1 MYTSDLFKKWI
12 IDHQNDDYQINV
24 ESEQTIKLTTSYGEA
39 TIQFTDVTNG
49 TIVEF
54 NIISYKNQ
62 EVQFY
67 LHFELNDENHA
78 HQLYDEMIE
87 TLIGLKDKKTTRVLL
102 SCSSG
107 LTTSMFADNLNSVVE
122 MLGEDYHFDAVAY
135 SNIYEQVENCDLVL
149 IAPQIGYMLKRLQ
162 ESLPDKLVLQ
172 IPTATFASYDAIG
185 AIKFIQSEIKNYNK
199 EKKEEQ
205 VKKCHC
211 CKKSN
216 KRILSIVLSTNRA
229 QTRIY
234 YRVYDKSAIIDQQTI
249 IKASLDMND
258 LYDIIDTV
266 LLKHHIIDVIGIATP
281 GIIKDN
287 QHLRSSIDG
296 RDQDIKN
303 EFEKKY
309 HIDVFIYNNANAA
322 VVGFSLEHEEYKNI
336 IFHSQPFG
344 FGVGGQG
351 ILVNGQVITGK
362 EGIAG
367 EVRFFLRRMQLSDDC
382 QQLAWSQ
389 AGVKELV
396 IKSLL
401 PSISLIGP
409 DAIALYSPMTPD
421 TLEIEK
427 GLLSFVPKEF
437 IPTFYSIKEPWYYVL
452 DGITKLCMDHLEENH
467 R

>member
-24 ESEQTIKLTTSYGEA
+24 ESEQTIKLKTSYGEA

-107 LTTSMFADNLNSVVE
+107 LTTSMFVDNLNSVVE

-135 SNIYEQVENCDLVL
+135 SNIYEQVENYDLVL

-185 AIKFIQSEIKNYNK
+185 AIKFIQSEIENYNK

-229 QTRIY
+229 LHQ
-234 YRVYDKSAIIDQQTI
+234 
-249 IKASLDMND
+249 
-258 LYDIIDTV
+258 V
-266 LLKHHIIDVIGIATP
+266 LLKIINIYVHP
-281 GIIKDN
+281 LMVEIKILKMN
-287 QHLRSSIDG
+287 LKR
-296 RDQDIKN
+296 
-303 EFEKKY
+303 
-309 HIDVFIYNNANAA
+309 
-322 VVGFSLEHEEYKNI
+322 NI
-336 IFHSQPFG
+336 ISMSLF
-344 FGVGGQG
+344 
-351 ILVNGQVITGK
+351 IIMLM
-362 EGIAG
+362 
-367 EVRFFLRRMQLSDDC
+367 RR
-382 QQLAWSQ
+382 
-389 AGVKELV
+389 
-396 IKSLL
+396 
-401 PSISLIGP
+401 
-409 DAIALYSPMTPD
+409 
-421 TLEIEK
+421 
-427 GLLSFVPKEF
+427 
-437 IPTFYSIKEPWYYVL
+437 
-452 DGITKLCMDHLEENH
+452 
-467 R
+467 

>member
-185 AIKFIQSEIKNYNK
+185 AVKLKIIIKKR
-199 EKKEEQ
+199 
-205 VKKCHC
+205 
-211 CKKSN
+211 KKSKLRNVTVVKNQINVFFLLFYQLIEHKLVFIIAFMINQQLLIN
-216 KRILSIVLSTNRA
+216 KR
-229 QTRIY
+229 
-234 YRVYDKSAIIDQQTI
+234 
-249 IKASLDMND
+249 
-258 LYDIIDTV
+258 
-266 LLKHHIIDVIGIATP
+266 LLK
-281 GIIKDN
+281 
-287 QHLRSSIDG
+287 
-296 RDQDIKN
+296 
-303 EFEKKY
+303 
-309 HIDVFIYNNANAA
+309 
-322 VVGFSLEHEEYKNI
+322 
-336 IFHSQPFG
+336 
-344 FGVGGQG
+344 
-351 ILVNGQVITGK
+351 QV
-362 EGIAG
+362 
-367 EVRFFLRRMQLSDDC
+367 
-382 QQLAWSQ
+382 
-389 AGVKELV
+389 
-396 IKSLL
+396 
-401 PSISLIGP
+401 LI
-409 DAIALYSPMTPD
+409 
-421 TLEIEK
+421 
-427 GLLSFVPKEF
+427 
-437 IPTFYSIKEPWYYVL
+437 
-452 DGITKLCMDHLEENH
+452 
-467 R
+467 

>member
-1 MYTSDLFKKWI
+1 MEPVGTVFDRLGSPYGKCVGQVNEDGSCAKVSQRSIPYYFEG
-12 IDHQNDDYQINV
+12 DDATQQASYHRYVVKVEITKSNLESQIM
-24 ESEQTIKLTTSYGEA
+24 ESSLPAERKNKMIEAVNEYYDTKVPVYGKSGNQDGLAYGEIA
-39 TIQFTDVTNG
+39 
-49 TIVEF
+49 
-54 NIISYKNQ
+54 
-62 EVQFY
+62 
-67 LHFELNDENHA
+67 
-78 HQLYDEMIE
+78 
-87 TLIGLKDKKTTRVLL
+87 
-102 SCSSG
+102 
-107 LTTSMFADNLNSVVE
+107 SMFGEPGGGYQYDMPLN
-122 MLGEDYHFDAVAY
+122 
-135 SNIYEQVENCDLVL
+135 
-149 IAPQIGYMLKRLQ
+149 
-162 ESLPDKLVLQ
+162 
-172 IPTATFASYDAIG
+172 
-185 AIKFIQSEIKNYNK
+185 
-199 EKKEEQ
+199 
-205 VKKCHC
+205 
-211 CKKSN
+211 
-216 KRILSIVLSTNRA
+216 
-229 QTRIY
+229 
-234 YRVYDKSAIIDQQTI
+234 
-249 IKASLDMND
+249 MND

-266 LLKHHIIDVIGIATP
+266 LLKHHTIDVIGIATP

-287 QHLRSSIDG
+287 QHLRSSIDD
-296 RDQDIKN
+296 RNQDIKN

-437 IPTFYSIKEPWYYVL
+437 IPTFYSIKEPWYYML

>member
-135 SNIYEQVENCDLVL
+135 SNIYEQVENYDLVL

-185 AIKFIQSEIKNYNK
+185 
-199 EKKEEQ
+199 
-205 VKKCHC
+205 
-211 CKKSN
+211 
-216 KRILSIVLSTNRA
+216 
-229 QTRIY
+229 IY
-234 YRVYDKSAIIDQQTI
+234 YRVYDQSTIIDQQTI

-266 LLKHHIIDVIGIATP
+266 LLKHHTIDVIGIATP

-382 QQLAWSQ
+382 QHLAWSQ

-437 IPTFYSIKEPWYYVL
+437 IPTFYSIKEPWYYML
-452 DGITKLCMDHLEENH
+452 DGITKLCDEHLDEKGES
-467 R
+467 

>member
-67 LHFELNDENHA
+67 LHFELNDDNHA

-172 IPTATFASYDAIG
+172 IPTATFASYAHR
-185 AIKFIQSEIKNYNK
+185 KNVPLPHQSTPVCCQAHIRK
-199 EKKEEQ
+199 EPELLQENIP
-205 VKKCHC
+205 C
-211 CKKSN
+211 
-216 KRILSIVLSTNRA
+216 RI
-229 QTRIY
+229 
-234 YRVYDKSAIIDQQTI
+234 
-249 IKASLDMND
+249 
-258 LYDIIDTV
+258 
-266 LLKHHIIDVIGIATP
+266 P
-281 GIIKDN
+281 
-287 QHLRSSIDG
+287 
-296 RDQDIKN
+296 
-303 EFEKKY
+303 
-309 HIDVFIYNNANAA
+309 VFPVSQA
-322 VVGFSLEHEEYKNI
+322 V
-336 IFHSQPFG
+336 
-344 FGVGGQG
+344 
-351 ILVNGQVITGK
+351 
-362 EGIAG
+362 
-367 EVRFFLRRMQLSDDC
+367 RLRRCRKYQSLS
-382 QQLAWSQ
+382 
-389 AGVKELV
+389 E
-396 IKSLL
+396 
-401 PSISLIGP
+401 
-409 DAIALYSPMTPD
+409 
-421 TLEIEK
+421 
-427 GLLSFVPKEF
+427 
-437 IPTFYSIKEPWYYVL
+437 
-452 DGITKLCMDHLEENH
+452 
-467 R
+467 

>member
-12 IDHQNDDYQINV
+12 IDHQNDDCQINV

-185 AIKFIQSEIKNYNK
+185 AIKFIQSEIENYNK
-199 EKKEEQ
+199 EKKEFF
-205 VKKCHC
+205 KFK
-211 CKKSN
+211 N
-216 KRILSIVLSTNRA
+216 KIGYQRIDV
-229 QTRIY
+229 QDIY
-234 YRVYDKSAIIDQQTI
+234 YFESENKIVKIHCINNI
-249 IKASLDMND
+249 IKFYGKLND
-258 LYDIIDTV
+258 VEQKLNDSFIRI
-266 LLKHHIIDVIGIATP
+266 H
-281 GIIKDN
+281 
-287 QHLRSSIDG
+287 SS
-296 RDQDIKN
+296 
-303 EFEKKY
+303 
-309 HIDVFIYNNANAA
+309 
-322 VVGFSLEHEEYKNI
+322 
-336 IFHSQPFG
+336 
-344 FGVGGQG
+344 
-351 ILVNGQVITGK
+351 ILVNTVY
-362 EGIAG
+362 IAQFKYNEVKMING
-367 EVRFFLRRMQLSDDC
+367 E
-382 QQLAWSQ
+382 
-389 AGVKELV
+389 
-396 IKSLL
+396 LL
-401 PSISLIGP
+401 PISQSRRQDIR
-409 DAIALYSPMTPD
+409 
-421 TLEIEK
+421 K
-427 GLLSFVPKEF
+427 KQ
-437 IPTFYSIKEPWYYVL
+437 
-452 DGITKLCMDHLEENH
+452 MDRWENNS
-467 R
+467 